1 MRGSSSARARAKR
14 RLIQAGVL
22 ALAVAGTAA
31 LAAPV
36 VRHAAGPRTAFSA
49 VVGAAPQVVEPE
61 RAMQLVWRGADID
74 GDGQAD
80 FVNPTG
86 KGVREHDAYGAGA
99 FGASRD
105 GGTRR
110 HEGVDFMA
118 EAGQRVDA
126 PISGFVTKIGYAYSS
141 DSELKFVEI
150 TNPALQYAARVF
162 YIEPGVDVGQPVRMG
177 QPIGRHRTLEHKYPG
192 GMTDHVH
199 LEIIDNLGA
208 RIDATRVIVAA
219 YEPVEPRKQG
229 PVRPVAHFEG

>member
-1 MRGSSSARARAKR
+1 MRGSSLGGPGAKR
-14 RLIQAGVL
+14 RLIQVGVM
-22 ALAVAGTAA
+22 ALAVASTAA

-36 VRHAAGPRTAFSA
+36 VRQAAGPRTGPA
-49 VVGAAPQVVEPE
+49 VVEAGPQVVEPQ

-80 FVNPTG
+80 FANPTG

-118 EAGQRVDA
+118 DAGQVVGA
-126 PISGFVTKIGYAYSS
+126 PISGFVTRIGYAYAD

-162 YIEPGVDVGQPVRMG
+162 YIDPDVQVGQPVRMG
-177 QPIGRHRTLEHKYPG
+177 QPVGRHSTLERRYPG
-192 GMTDHVH
+192 GMTEHVH
-199 LEIIDNLGA
+199 LEIIDNLGG
-208 RIDATRVIVAA
+208 RIDATRLITAD
-219 YEPVEPRKQG
+219 YEPVGPRKQG
-229 PVRPVAHFEG
+229 